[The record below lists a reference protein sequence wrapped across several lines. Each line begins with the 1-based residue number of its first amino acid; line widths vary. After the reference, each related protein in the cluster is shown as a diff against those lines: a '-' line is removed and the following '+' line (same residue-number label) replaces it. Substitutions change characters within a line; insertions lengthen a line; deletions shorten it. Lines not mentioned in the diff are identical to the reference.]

1 MRLAWESCATTA
13 QSAKVPLLDRG
24 VGVGGARPYTATSEE
39 FDDLLTSG
47 FPPPK
52 TAGITI
58 LELHA
63 TEPLL

>member
-1 MRLAWESCATTA
+1 
-13 QSAKVPLLDRG
+13 

-63 TEPLL
+63 TEL